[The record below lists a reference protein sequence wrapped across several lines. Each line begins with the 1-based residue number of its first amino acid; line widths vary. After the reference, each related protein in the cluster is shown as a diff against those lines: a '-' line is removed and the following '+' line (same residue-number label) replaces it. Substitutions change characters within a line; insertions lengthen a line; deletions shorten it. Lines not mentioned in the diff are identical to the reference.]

1 MPRNKPWL
9 VIAQSARALACSAAK
24 AGIETCVVDR
34 FADLDTQAVA
44 SDVRLIE
51 SDSKVLDINKLLD
64 ILHEYSNLKFAGV
77 VTGSGL
83 ESHTDILEFIN
94 RHWPLYGNDGE
105 TVRAC
110 KDPVLFF
117 DLLDKLRIPH
127 PEVALGNRVIE
138 GKWLLKHTGGAGGDH
153 ISGYVQGGAL
163 PSESYLQKKIVGR
176 ALSVVFLANGKNCQL
191 IGINEIWPVTSEK
204 DDYRY
209 LGAVTLPE
217 IGTQLSAEL
226 GEITHTLVQALK
238 LKGLCGMDLIVDEN
252 DQCHILEIN
261 PRPTATF
268 ELHERANSLFEAHI
282 LACQGRLESL
292 PDPGKIYFA
301 HKVIYAAEDF
311 IMPEFVWP
319 LWATDRPASG
329 RVIRKDNPVCMIQA
343 HAENIHCIHHLLENR
358 TQVLRQLLPMQKL
371 AA

>member
-1 MPRNKPWL
+1 MCRPLKRQGSMPRNKPWL

-51 SDSKVLDINKLLD
+51 SDSKVLDINKLLY

-77 VTGSGL
+77 ITGSGL

-209 LGAVTLPE
+209 PAFSDLFCLLKSLFSPF
-217 IGTQLSAEL
+217 GTFSFATMPL
-226 GEITHTLVQALK
+226 LK
-238 LKGLCGMDLIVDEN
+238 LKGLC
-252 DQCHILEIN
+252 
-261 PRPTATF
+261 
-268 ELHERANSLFEAHI
+268 
-282 LACQGRLESL
+282 
-292 PDPGKIYFA
+292 
-301 HKVIYAAEDF
+301 
-311 IMPEFVWP
+311 
-319 LWATDRPASG
+319 
-329 RVIRKDNPVCMIQA
+329 
-343 HAENIHCIHHLLENR
+343 
-358 TQVLRQLLPMQKL
+358 
-371 AA
+371 